1 MNTVMTTATD
11 PLPTQPPH
19 SDWAQVQTDQ
29 LRLRAERLITKV
41 SDLRARAIALEQNH
55 LAEILRIAPSYQP
68 SARNLLHYLALR
80 QVDLRPLQTELA
92 ALGLTSLGSREAQT
106 LGALDALLVALHA
119 MAGKPWQPDYPTT
132 PLLNMGD
139 GSIVLDYHSQ
149 LLLGSPAG
157 KRSVRIMVTMPGEAS
172 WDYLLV
178 RNLLAA
184 GMDVVRINCAHDDE
198 SAWLG
203 MVNNLRRAERE
214 LGRSAKIYADLA
226 GPKLRTG
233 AIEPIGRVVK
243 FRPRRNLRG
252 EVIEP
257 AQVWLTPADAPETAP
272 PGVSTTL
279 PIERQVLEPAQP
291 GDLLQFKDTRGKHR
305 DLLIVQA
312 AGNSRLATATKT
324 AYVEQGMPARLAR
337 DGEALAEGAFGPLPD
352 VVAPLE
358 LAVGDLLVLTREDI
372 PGRAAVR
379 DAEGNVVE
387 PARIPCSL
395 DAAFESAEPGQI
407 IRFDDGKIGSRV
419 VSNNGEEIVV
429 QISYTG
435 PRMARLRPEKGINL
449 PDTELAI
456 SALTEKDLRDLEFLV
471 KYVDMVGLSFVRT
484 PEDVLL
490 LEERL
495 EELGGSEI
503 GVVLKVENREAF
515 ENLPRLLL
523 TAMYSPPMGVMVA
536 RGDLAVEVG
545 FERLA
550 EVQEEILWLCEAA
563 HVPVIWA
570 TQVLEG
576 LAKTGSP
583 TRAEVSDAV
592 MSGRA
597 EAVMLNKGPYIVET
611 VRFLNGVLERMHAH
625 QHKRRAML
633 RKLSISEQV

>member
-1 MNTVMTTATD
+1 MTNKTD
-11 PLPTQPPH
+11 PPPTEPGQPDP
-19 SDWAQVQTDQ
+19 AAIVANQT
-29 LRLRAERLITKV
+29 RRRAERLIGKIEE
-41 SDLRARAIALEQNH
+41 LRARAIALEQTH
-55 LAEILRIAPSYQP
+55 LDAILRIEPSYQA

-80 QVDLRPLQTELA
+80 QVDLRPLQAELA
-92 ALGLTSLGSREAQT
+92 ALGLTSLGGREAQT
-106 LGALDALLVALHA
+106 LNSLDALLRALYA
-119 MAGKPWQPDYPTT
+119 LAGRSWQPDQPSA
-132 PLLNMGD
+132 PLLSMDD
-139 GSIVLDYHSQ
+139 GTIVLDYHSQ

-157 KRSVRIMVTMPGEAS
+157 KRSVRIMVTMPSEAS

-184 GMDVVRINCAHDDE
+184 GMDVMRINCAHDDE
-198 SAWLG
+198 HAWLG

-214 LGRSAKIYADLA
+214 LGRSAKVYADLA

-233 AIEPIGRVVK
+233 AIEPVGRVVK

-257 AQVWLTPADAPETAP
+257 AQIWLTPADAPEAAP
-272 PGVSTTL
+272 LGVPTTL
-279 PIERQVLEPAQP
+279 PIERHVIEPAQP
-291 GDLLQFKDTRGKHR
+291 GDVIEFKDTRGKHR

-312 AGNSRLATATKT
+312 VGDSRLATATKT
-324 AYVEQGMPARLAR
+324 AYVEQGMPTRLVR
-337 DGEALAEGAFGPLPD
+337 EDEALAEGVFGPLPD

-358 LAVGDLLVLTREDI
+358 LAVGDLLVLTSEGV

-379 DAEGNVVE
+379 DADGNVVE

-419 VSNNGEEIVV
+419 VSNDGDEIVV

-449 PDTELAI
+449 PDTALAI
-456 SALTEKDLRDLEFLV
+456 SALTEKDLHDLEFLV
-471 KYVDMVGLSFVRT
+471 RYVDMVGLSFVRT
-484 PEDVLL
+484 PEDVFQ
-490 LEERL
+490 LEQRL

-523 TAMYSPPMGVMVA
+523 TAMYSPPVGVMVA

-597 EAVMLNKGPYIVET
+597 EAVMLNKGPYIVEA

-625 QHKRRAML
+625 QHKRRSML

>member
-1 MNTVMTTATD
+1 MTQKTD
-11 PLPTQPPH
+11 LPPTEPNQPDP
-19 SDWAQVQTDQ
+19 AAVVANQT
-29 LRLRAERLITKV
+29 RVRAERLITKI
-41 SDLRARAIALEQNH
+41 SELRARAIALEQSH
-55 LAEILRIAPSYQP
+55 LDEILRIAPGYQA

-80 QVDLRPLQTELA
+80 QVDLRPLQGELA

-119 MAGKPWQPDYPTT
+119 MAGKSWQPDYPTT

-157 KRSVRIMVTMPGEAS
+157 KRSVRIMVTMPSEAS

-184 GMDVVRINCAHDDE
+184 GMDVMRINCAHDDE
-198 SAWLG
+198 NAWLG

-214 LGRSAKIYADLA
+214 LGRTAKIYADLA

-257 AQVWLTPADAPETAP
+257 AQVWLTPADAPEPAP
-272 PGVSTTL
+272 HGAPTIL
-279 PIERQVLEPAQP
+279 PVERQVIELAGP
-291 GDLLQFKDTRGKHR
+291 GDVIEFSDTRGKR
-305 DLLIVQA
+305 RELLIIQA
-312 AGNSRLATATKT
+312 IGDSRLTTAAKT
-324 AYVEQGMPARLAR
+324 AYVEQGMLARLVR
-337 DGEALAEGAFGPLPD
+337 DGETLAEGAFGPLPD

-358 LAVGDLLVLTREDI
+358 LAVGDLLVLTREGI

-407 IRFDDGKIGSRV
+407 VRFDDGKIGSRV
-419 VSNNGEEIVV
+419 VSNDGEEIVV

-449 PDTELAI
+449 PDTALSI
-456 SALTEKDLRDLEFLV
+456 SALTEKDLHDLEFLV

-484 PEDVLL
+484 PEDVFQ
-490 LEERL
+490 LEQRL

-523 TAMYSPPMGVMVA
+523 TAMYSPPVGVMVA

-597 EAVMLNKGPYIVET
+597 EAVMLNKGPYIVEA

-625 QHKRRAML
+625 QHKRRSML
-633 RKLSISEQV
+633 RKLSVSELD

>member
-1 MNTVMTTATD
+1 MTTATD
-11 PLPTQPPH
+11 PLPTPPPQ

-41 SDLRARAIALEQNH
+41 SDLRARAIALEQTH
-55 LAEILRIAPSYQP
+55 LDEILRIEPGYQA

-119 MAGKPWQPDYPTT
+119 MAGKSWQPDQPPA

-157 KRSVRIMVTMPGEAS
+157 KRSVRIMVTMPSEAS

-184 GMDVVRINCAHDDE
+184 GMDVMRINCAHDDE
-198 SAWLG
+198 GAWLG

-214 LGRSAKIYADLA
+214 LGRSAKVYADLA

-257 AQVWLTPADAPETAP
+257 AQVWLTPADAPEAAP
-272 PGVSTTL
+272 PGVLTTL
-279 PIERQVLEPAQP
+279 PVERQVIEPAQP
-291 GDLLQFKDTRGKHR
+291 GDILQFKDTRGKHR
-305 DLLIVQA
+305 DLLIVDA
-312 AGNSRLATATKT
+312 VGGSRLATASKT
-324 AYVEQGMPARLAR
+324 AYVEQGMPARLVR
-337 DGEALAEGAFGPLPD
+337 DGEALAEGVFGPLPD

-358 LAVGDLLVLTREDI
+358 LAVGDLLVLTREGI

-395 DAAFESAEPGQI
+395 EAAFDSAEPGQI

-419 VSNNGEEIVV
+419 ISNDGQEIVV

-449 PDTELAI
+449 PDTTLAI
-456 SALTEKDLRDLEFLV
+456 SALTDKDLHDLEFLV

-490 LEERL
+490 LEQRL

-523 TAMYSPPMGVMVA
+523 TAMYSPPVGVMVA

-597 EAVMLNKGPYIVET
+597 EAVMLNKGPYIVEA

-625 QHKRRAML
+625 QHKRRSML

>member
-1 MNTVMTTATD
+1 MSEEQDAPD
-11 PLPTQPPH
+11 PAAIVAH
-19 SDWAQVQTDQ
+19 QT
-29 LRLRAERLITKV
+29 RRRAERLIGKIEE
-41 SDLRARAIALEQNH
+41 LRARAIALEQAH
-55 LAEILRIAPSYQP
+55 LDEILRIEPGYQA

-106 LGALDALLVALHA
+106 LGALDALLGALHA
-119 MAGKPWQPDYPTT
+119 MAGKSWQPDYPTT

-157 KRSVRIMVTMPGEAS
+157 KRSVRIMVTMPSDAS

-184 GMDVVRINCAHDDE
+184 GMDVMRINCAHDDE
-198 SAWLG
+198 HAWLG
-203 MVNNLRRAERE
+203 MVTNLRRAERE
-214 LGRSAKIYADLA
+214 LGRTAKIYADLA

-257 AQVWLTPADAPETAP
+257 AHIWLTPADAPDPAP
-272 PGVSTTL
+272 PGVVPIL
-279 PIERQVLEPAQP
+279 PVERPVIEPAQP
-291 GDLLQFKDTRGKHR
+291 GDLIQFKDTRGKHR
-305 DLLIVQA
+305 DLLIVDA
-312 AGNSRLATATKT
+312 TGDSRLATSTKT
-324 AYVEQGMPARLAR
+324 AYVEQGMPARLVRA
-337 DGEALAEGAFGPLPD
+337 GETLAEGVFGPLPD

-358 LAVGDLLVLTREDI
+358 LVVGDLLVLTRQGM

-379 DAEGNVVE
+379 DADGQVVQ
-387 PARIPCSL
+387 PACIPCSL

-419 VSNNGEEIVV
+419 VSNDGQEIVV

-435 PRMARLRPEKGINL
+435 PRMARLWPEKGINL

-456 SALTEKDLRDLEFLV
+456 SALTDKDLHDLEFLV

-484 PEDVLL
+484 SEDVFQ
-490 LEERL
+490 LEQRL

-523 TAMYSPPMGVMVA
+523 TAMYSPPVGVMVA

-597 EAVMLNKGPYIVET
+597 EAVMLNKGPYIVEA

-625 QHKRRAML
+625 QHKRRSML
-633 RKLSISEQV
+633 RKLSISEQM